1 MSDKISQLIDDLNDC
16 IIGYQN
22 KPAVLKRLLSRQVIR
37 RFLGHNTDHIAA
49 VGKMVL
55 PQGTVIKR
63 VTVGVMRGNNHVS
76 ATAGTYAEALE
87 MVTEKLEEYGQ

>member
-1 MSDKISQLIDDLNDC
+1 MTDMPENVYAQPTDWGGLCYTSVEAHAD
-16 IIGYQN
+16 N
-22 KPAVLKRLLSRQVIR
+22 KDTIYTRSAR
-37 RFLGHNTDHIAA
+37 
-49 VGKMVL
+49 L